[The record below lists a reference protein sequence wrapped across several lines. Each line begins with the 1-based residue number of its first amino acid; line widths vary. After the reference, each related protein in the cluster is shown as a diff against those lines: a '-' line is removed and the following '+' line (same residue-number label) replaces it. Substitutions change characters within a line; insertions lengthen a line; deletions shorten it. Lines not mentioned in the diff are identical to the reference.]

1 MRPLHKGACLREEL
15 STMAD
20 QPHAHDILPEDSDS
34 RESSSQMAPPQP
46 GAVVKDYDVAIVGAS
61 LAGCATAILLARTG
75 ARVALVEKSPDP
87 KAFKRICT
95 HYIQSSAVPTLQRL
109 GLLEPMMDAG
119 ALRAHARLWTRWGW
133 IAPPANTATSPA
145 GINLRRE
152 KLDPMI
158 RELAE
163 HTPGVELMLGHTVDE
178 LLRDGERFTGV
189 RAHDTHQQ
197 VVELRARLVVGADG
211 RDSKIAKLSGVPTKT
226 APHGRFAYG
235 GYYEGPEPVTAPDAA
250 LWLLDPDMAAA
261 FPTDGGLIFY
271 ATMPV
276 KERLPEFR
284 ADPQGALEK
293 LVGSIPEAPP
303 IAESRLVGQVQGKI
317 DMTNVLHRP
326 TAPGLAL
333 VGDAAGAID
342 PLFGVGCG
350 FALQT
355 SEWLADSVAPA
366 LNGAEPLEK
375 GLKRY
380 RRRHVRGLGGHTKTI
395 LDYATG
401 RKMNAPERMLFAA
414 AANDERTARV
424 FEAFGSRNIG
434 PLRMAATGIPL
445 AMLATARS
453 SLSRRARPGSAKE
466 VLAQRS

>member
-1 MRPLHKGACLREEL
+1 
-15 STMAD
+15 MAD
-20 QPHAHDILPEDSDS
+20 QTHAHDILPDRS
-34 RESSSQMAPPQP
+34 
-46 GAVVKDYDVAIVGAS
+46 DYDVAIVGAS

-95 HYIQSSAVPTLQRL
+95 HYIQSSAVPTLERL

-133 IAPPANTATSPA
+133 IAPSPNTTSPA
-145 GINLRRE
+145 GVNLRRE
-152 KLDPMI
+152 KLDPLI
-158 RELAE
+158 RETAAQ
-163 HTPGVELMLGHTVDE
+163 TPGVELMLGYTVQE
-178 LLRDGERFTGV
+178 LMRDGERFTGV
-189 RAHDTHQQ
+189 RARDSHEHTI
-197 VVELRARLVVGADG
+197 ELGARLVVGADG
-211 RDSKIAKLSGVPTKT
+211 RDSKIAKLSGGPTKT
-226 APHGRFAYG
+226 TPHGRIAYG
-235 GYYEGPEPVTAPDAA
+235 GYYEGPAPVTSPDAA

-261 FPTDGGLIFY
+261 FPTDGGLVFY
-271 ATMPV
+271 ATMPS

-284 ADPQGALEK
+284 ADPQAALEK
-293 LVGSIPEAPP
+293 LVSSIPEAPP
-303 IAESRLVGQVQGKI
+303 IAQSRLVGQVQGKI

-333 VGDAAGAID
+333 VGDAAGALD

-355 SEWLADSVAPA
+355 SEWLADSVSQA
-366 LNGAEPLEK
+366 LQGSESLEK

-380 RRRHVRGLGGHTKTI
+380 RRRHARRLGGHTRVI

-401 RKMNAPERMLFAA
+401 RKLNGGERMLFSA
-414 AANDERTARV
+414 AANDERTAKV

-434 PLRMAATGIPL
+434 PLRMLATGMPL
-445 AMLATARS
+445 AMLATARR

-466 VLAQRS
+466 VLVEGP

>member
-1 MRPLHKGACLREEL
+1 
-15 STMAD
+15 MAD
-20 QPHAHDILPEDSDS
+20 QTHAHDILPDRS
-34 RESSSQMAPPQP
+34 
-46 GAVVKDYDVAIVGAS
+46 DYDVAIVGAS

-95 HYIQSSAVPTLQRL
+95 HYIQSSAVPTLERL
-109 GLLEPMMDAG
+109 GLLEPMMRAG

-133 IAPPANTATSPA
+133 IAPPANSTSPS
-145 GINLRRE
+145 GVNLRRE
-152 KLDPMI
+152 KLDPLI
-158 RELAE
+158 REMAAQ
-163 HTPGVELMLGHTVDE
+163 TPGVELMLGYTVQE
-178 LLRDGERFTGV
+178 LVRDGEQFTGV
-189 RAHDTHQQ
+189 RARDSDEHT
-197 VVELRARLVVGADG
+197 VELRARLIVGADG

-226 APHGRFAYG
+226 APHGRIAYG
-235 GYYEGPEPVTAPDAA
+235 GYYEGPAPITAPDAA

-271 ATMPV
+271 ATMPT
-276 KERLPEFR
+276 KARLPEFR
-284 ADPQGALEK
+284 ADPQAALEK
-293 LVGSIPEAPP
+293 LVANIPEAPP

-366 LNGAEPLEK
+366 LSGAESMEK

-380 RRRHVRGLGGHTKTI
+380 RRRHARGLGGHTRVI

-401 RKMNAPERMLFAA
+401 RKMNGGEKMLFSAA
-414 AANDERTARV
+414 ASDERTAKV
-424 FEAFGSRNIG
+424 FDAFGSRNIG
-434 PLRMAATGIPL
+434 PARMFATGIPL
-445 AMLATARS
+445 AMLATARRSILKRTGSRAHPSAVAAAS
-453 SLSRRARPGSAKE
+453 SEGVSEGSR
-466 VLAQRS
+466 

>member
-1 MRPLHKGACLREEL
+1 
-15 STMAD
+15 MAD
-20 QPHAHDILPEDSDS
+20 QPHPHDIFPEGSDS
-34 RESSSQMAPPQP
+34 GEPVPQAPSPSAAP
-46 GAVVKDYDVAIVGAS
+46 AVKAYDVAIVGAS
-61 LAGCATAILLARTG
+61 LAGCATAVMLARTG
-75 ARVALVEKSPDP
+75 ARVALVEKNPDP
-87 KAFKRICT
+87 RAFKRICT
-95 HYIQSSAVPTLQRL
+95 HYIQSSAVPTLERL

-133 IAPPANTATSPA
+133 IAPPANTTSTP
-145 GINLRRE
+145 GVNLRRE

-178 LLRDGERFTGV
+178 LLRDGETFTGV
-189 RAHDTHQQ
+189 RAHDIHQHT
-197 VVELRARLVVGADG
+197 VELRARLVVGADG

-226 APHGRFAYG
+226 APHGRIAYG
-235 GYYEGPEPVTAPDAA
+235 GYYEGPAPATAPDAA

-271 ATMPV
+271 ATMPT

-293 LVGSIPEAPP
+293 LVSSIPEAPP
-303 IAESRLVGQVQGKI
+303 IAQSRLVGQVQGKV

-355 SEWLADSVAPA
+355 SEWLTDSVAPA

-375 GLKRY
+375 GLERY
-380 RRRHVRGLGGHTKTI
+380 RRHHGRRLGGHTRVI

-401 RKMNAPERMLFAA
+401 RKLNAGEKMLFSAA
-414 AANDERTARV
+414 AHDERTAKV

-434 PLRMAATGIPL
+434 PLRMFATAIPL
-445 AMLATARS
+445 AMFANARR
-453 SLSRRARPGSAKE
+453 SLSRRPRPGSAKE
-466 VLAQRS
+466 VLVQGP